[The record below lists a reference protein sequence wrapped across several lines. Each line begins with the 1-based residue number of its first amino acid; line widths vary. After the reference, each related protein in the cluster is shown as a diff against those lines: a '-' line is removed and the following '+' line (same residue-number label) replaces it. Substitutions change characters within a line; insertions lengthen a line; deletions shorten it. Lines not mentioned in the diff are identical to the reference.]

1 MTMTGTDVISFTP
14 GSAGTEKRVDVVLEA
29 YKEVCASYHGID
41 EFRAKLLGILPVASI
56 AGILVLGNDIPL
68 ESDIRIQHLVGF
80 GCFFASAFT
89 LALFLFEVRGIVRC
103 HHLIERGRLLET
115 EMGVTGQFTVCQMQ
129 HAVATVSLTERIF
142 NAKVAASAMYSLVF
156 AAWLF
161 LALHFSFGITIIGC
175 GLTATIAGGVLAFG
189 THRMLTR
196 HIPA

>member
-1 MTMTGTDVISFTP
+1 MTMTRTDVISFTP
-14 GSAGTEKRVDVVLEA
+14 GSVGPDKRVDVLLDA

-41 EFRAKLLGILPVASI
+41 EFRAKLLGILPIASL

-68 ESDIRIQHLVGF
+68 ESSVKVQHLVGF
-80 GCFFASAFT
+80 GCFFAAAFT

-103 HHLIERGRLLET
+103 HHLIERGRLLEA
-115 EMGVTGQFTVCQMQ
+115 EMGVKGQFTICKEQ
-129 HAVATVSLTERIF
+129 HADAAASLTERIF

-175 GLTATIAGGVLAFG
+175 GLTATIAGGVLGGG
-189 THRMLTR
+189 TYRLLTH
-196 HIPA
+196 HIPS